1 MADLLHTVLVFLIIF
16 LVVLVL
22 NVIPV
27 FAPPTWTV
35 MSFIAIRLNPN
46 IIVLAVIGAVAAT
59 LGRIDLAR
67 LSTVIV
73 RQRFLSR
80 GARENIDAV
89 KTRLES
95 NRKLTF
101 TLFLFY
107 AFSPLPSNHLF
118 IAYGLTALEL
128 KLIAIPFLIGR
139 VVSYTFW
146 AFTASRVARV
156 LSDESMATKSFFSY
170 YFIASQLFGLLV
182 IYVFTKIDW
191 SVLFREKKLR
201 WRR

>member
-1 MADLLHTVLVFLIIF
+1 MAELLHTVLVFLIIF

-35 MSFIAIRLNPN
+35 LSFIAIRLNPN
-46 IIVLAVIGAVAAT
+46 IIVLALIGAIAAT
-59 LGRIDLAR
+59 LGRIVLAR
-67 LSTVIV
+67 LSTIIV

-80 GARENIDAV
+80 GAKENIDAV

-118 IAYGLTALEL
+118 IAYGLTALKL

-170 YFIASQLFGLLV
+170 YFIVSQLFGLVV